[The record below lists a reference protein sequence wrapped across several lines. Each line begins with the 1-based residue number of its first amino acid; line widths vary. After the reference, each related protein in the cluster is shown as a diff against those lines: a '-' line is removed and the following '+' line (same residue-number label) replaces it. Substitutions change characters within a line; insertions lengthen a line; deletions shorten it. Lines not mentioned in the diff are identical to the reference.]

1 MPAVVK
7 TVGDRGQ
14 IVLGER
20 YAGQRV
26 VVDEIADGRWT
37 VQLGEFI
44 PDDPVR
50 FSDPEVLA
58 SIDGG
63 LRWLAENPPAETDL
77 DALERQLRK

>member
-14 IVLGER
+14 IILGER
-20 YAGQRV
+20 YAGRKV

-44 PDDPVR
+44 PDDPSR
-50 FSDPEVLA
+50 FRDPDVVA
-58 SIDGG
+58 SIDRG
-63 LRWLAENPPAETDL
+63 LRWLAENPPGETDL
-77 DALERQLRK
+77 DDLERRFPK